1 MEFELNTLI
10 VVVCSVIAAVA
21 VFYVTAYPYLSG
33 DVKAEQRQAA
43 LTKNKKR
50 AAADRSS
57 DPAARRK
64 QVADSLRDIEN
75 RHKAKKLG
83 LKERIAQAGLTIT
96 SKQFMMYSALS
107 AVVVGLLLFLTNDN
121 PIIAPIGAL
130 VGGLGMPN
138 WFLSYMRKKRLAKFT
153 NEMPNAVDVIIR
165 GIKAGLP
172 LGDCLRIIASE
183 SVEPVRSEFRN
194 IVEAQTMGLSIAE
207 AVERIAERVPTPEAS
222 FFAIVINIQQKSGG
236 NLSDTLANLSRVLR
250 DRKKMR
256 AKVQAMSSEAKSSAG
271 IIGALPF
278 IVTGLIYVTSPRYI
292 ELLWTTTTGK
302 MVLAGC
308 AVWMAI
314 GIMSMKKMINFDM

>member
-1 MEFELNTLI
+1 
-10 VVVCSVIAAVA
+10 
-21 VFYVTAYPYLSG
+21 
-33 DVKAEQRQAA
+33 
-43 LTKNKKR
+43 
-50 AAADRSS
+50 
-57 DPAARRK
+57 
-64 QVADSLRDIEN
+64 
-75 RHKAKKLG
+75 
-83 LKERIAQAGLTIT
+83 
-96 SKQFMMYSALS
+96 
-107 AVVVGLLLFLTNDN
+107 
-121 PIIAPIGAL
+121 
-130 VGGLGMPN
+130 
-138 WFLSYMRKKRLAKFT
+138 
-153 NEMPNAVDVIIR
+153 MPNAVDVIIR